1 MDKAKLDRFIRYY
14 HYDYAH
20 TGTCIS
26 IIDHMY
32 IKFGREFIHSLPV
45 EYKDSGFPG
54 HSTVVTGTWLWHSTT
69 EPLYVYNKEPEFYI
83 LGYWLT
89 LEQWLPYSALT
100 SEEHTLFKLKY
111 G

>member
-1 MDKAKLDRFIRYY
+1 MDNAELERFVDYY
-14 HYDYAH
+14 RKYEHNGRIE
-20 TGTCIS
+20 TIS
-26 IIDHMY
+26 HLY
-32 IKFGREFIHSLPV
+32 EKFGREFIYSLPIKYEIGGIGLQNSV
-45 EYKDSGFPG
+45 IA
-54 HSTVVTGTWLWHSTT
+54 GTWLWHSTT

-100 SEEHTLFKLKY
+100 SEERTLFKLKY